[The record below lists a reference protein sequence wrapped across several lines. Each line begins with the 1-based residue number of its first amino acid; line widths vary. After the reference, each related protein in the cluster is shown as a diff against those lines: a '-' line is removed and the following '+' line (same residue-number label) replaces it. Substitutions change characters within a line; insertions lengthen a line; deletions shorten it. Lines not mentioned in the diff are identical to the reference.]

1 MSLYIE
7 ASRIISRP
15 RYGGLRGAIY
25 SDSSLK
31 SRPEQLYALIIETL
45 KYQEILNEVIDK
57 SGLLGVE
64 RMVTAP
70 LPPESSFP
78 LLFVIFLQHVRM
90 SSG

>member
-25 SDSSLK
+25 SDPLLK
-31 SRPEQLYALIIETL
+31 SRPEQLYALVIETL
-45 KYQEILNEVIDK
+45 KHQEILNEVIGN

-64 RMVTAP
+64 KKVIVLSLRKPRNLLILMVYLQFYAC
-70 LPPESSFP
+70 ES
-78 LLFVIFLQHVRM
+78 
-90 SSG
+90 

>member
-45 KYQEILNEVIDK
+45 KYQEILNEVIDR

-64 RMVTAP
+64 RTVTT
-70 LPPESSFP
+70 P
-78 LLFVIFLQHVRM
+78 LLSDPTIPRPGF
-90 SSG
+90 SSICAND

>member
-64 RMVTAP
+64 RMVIAP
-70 LPPESSFP
+70 
-78 LLFVIFLQHVRM
+78 VIFVWHVRM
-90 SSG
+90 ANFSVSFRTH

>member
-64 RMVTAP
+64 RMVIAP
-70 LPPESSFP
+70 AIS
-78 LLFVIFLQHVRM
+78 VQHVQMANFSVSFRTH
-90 SSG
+90 

>member
-45 KYQEILNEVIDK
+45 KYQEILNEVIDR

-64 RMVTAP
+64 RTVTTLLLSDP
-70 LPPESSFP
+70 TMSWFVFSFTCAND
-78 LLFVIFLQHVRM
+78 
-90 SSG
+90 